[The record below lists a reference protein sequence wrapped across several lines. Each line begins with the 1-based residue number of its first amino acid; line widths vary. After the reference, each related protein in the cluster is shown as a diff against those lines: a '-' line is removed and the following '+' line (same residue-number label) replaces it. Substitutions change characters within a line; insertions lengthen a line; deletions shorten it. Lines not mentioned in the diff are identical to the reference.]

1 MSATRGIRNLQFAAT
16 WAIAAFVLAIML
28 AAAAPLA
35 LGDRSFVVRSGSM
48 TPTIDTGDVVVVKP
62 VAASTARVGEIITF
76 KDPVDES
83 RLLSH
88 RVRSIEQQGNRL
100 AFTTQG
106 DANTGQEHWK
116 IEPTGRIGEV
126 VYRVPKL
133 GFAIAWT
140 STPAGHLGLIIL
152 PALLLAGSF
161 LLRIWRTPSKET
173 LDEPSA

>member
-1 MSATRGIRNLQFAAT
+1 MTNSTGLRNLQAGVT

-28 AAAAPLA
+28 TAAAPLA

-62 VAASTARVGEIITF
+62 MPASAARVGEIITF
-76 KDPVDES
+76 TDPSDHS

-88 RVRSIEQQGNRL
+88 RVRSIDQRGAQL

-116 IEPTGRIGEV
+116 IPPTGRIGEV
-126 VYRVPKL
+126 VLRVPKL

-140 STPAGHLGLIIL
+140 STPAGHLGLVIL
-152 PALLLAGSF
+152 PALLLAGSV
-161 LLRIWRTPSKET
+161 LIRIWRSPRKEN
-173 LDEPSA
+173 LDEQSA